1 MLTQFFSRAHFL
13 QSIMLNLA
21 GPVCSASYQN
31 LTKFWLA
38 LPRDAW
44 GPAFVKLEYD
54 LDVDNL
60 DFFHLDFL
68 HLETLVHQL
77 SNSRGVI
84 YMYFRALHSV
94 TFKRKYLIK
103 KNSIPLNFLLP
114 SRDNFVTSIV
124 F

>member
-21 GPVCSASYQN
+21 VPVCSASYQN

-60 DFFHLDFL
+60 DFFHVDVL
-68 HLETLVHQL
+68 HLETLVLCPSQTEGTLKIPNMNIFMSYL
-77 SNSRGVI
+77 SCN
-84 YMYFRALHSV
+84 
-94 TFKRKYLIK
+94 IK
-103 KNSIPLNFLLP
+103 L
-114 SRDNFVTSIV
+114 
-124 F
+124 

>member
-1 MLTQFFSRAHFL
+1 
-13 QSIMLNLA
+13 MLNLA

-77 SNSRGVI
+77 SNSPTKLKMQQSLITQRRPS
-84 YMYFRALHSV
+84 YSRPSKWKFLSV
-94 TFKRKYLIK
+94 SL
-103 KNSIPLNFLLP
+103 
-114 SRDNFVTSIV
+114 
-124 F
+124 

>member
-1 MLTQFFSRAHFL
+1 
-13 QSIMLNLA
+13 MLNLA

-77 SNSRGVI
+77 SNSQKA
-84 YMYFRALHSV
+84 FLNDFSC
-94 TFKRKYLIK
+94 F
-103 KNSIPLNFLLP
+103 NSTAAHTAA
-114 SRDNFVTSIV
+114 SE
-124 F
+124 

>member
-1 MLTQFFSRAHFL
+1 MMITQFFSRAHFL

-21 GPVCSASYQN
+21 GPVCSASYQH

-77 SNSRGVI
+77 SNSR
-84 YMYFRALHSV
+84 LHAV
-94 TFKRKYLIK
+94 PGGF
-103 KNSIPLNFLLP
+103 
-114 SRDNFVTSIV
+114 
-124 F
+124 

>member
-1 MLTQFFSRAHFL
+1 MRNMSNANLVLFKSSLFTEHYAQPGRACLLCLIPEF
-13 QSIMLNLA
+13 A
-21 GPVCSASYQN
+21 
-31 LTKFWLA
+31 KFWLA

-77 SNSRGVI
+77 SNS
-84 YMYFRALHSV
+84 LS
-94 TFKRKYLIK
+94 KL
-103 KNSIPLNFLLP
+103 S
-114 SRDNFVTSIV
+114 
-124 F
+124 

>member
-1 MLTQFFSRAHFL
+1 
-13 QSIMLNLA
+13 MLNLA
-21 GPVCSASYQN
+21 VPVCSASYQN

-77 SNSRGVI
+77 SNSLFFLG
-84 YMYFRALHSV
+84 
-94 TFKRKYLIK
+94 IK
-103 KNSIPLNFLLP
+103 EAANFLYLV
-114 SRDNFVTSIV
+114 SFYGFDKLSMTMTSKYIDCRNLV
-124 F
+124 ILSGPN

>member
-1 MLTQFFSRAHFL
+1 
-13 QSIMLNLA
+13 MLNLA

-77 SNSRGVI
+77 SNSRRLEEI
-84 YMYFRALHSV
+84 L
-94 TFKRKYLIK
+94 KDDLK
-103 KNSIPLNFLLP
+103 KAKQ
-114 SRDNFVTSIV
+114 T
-124 F
+124 

>member
-1 MLTQFFSRAHFL
+1 MPLYQLYKILVMLTQFFSRAHFL
-13 QSIMLNLA
+13 KSIMLNLA

-77 SNSRGVI
+77 SNSQSVLKSVLKSVIKGV
-84 YMYFRALHSV
+84 
-94 TFKRKYLIK
+94 TK
-103 KNSIPLNFLLP
+103 LL
-114 SRDNFVTSIV
+114 
-124 F
+124 